1 MQRQDISVINRLCM
15 LHISYGKRANL
26 TLEKSINGSFRLIMW
41 YQASNSYA
49 YAQSVLADVFQ
60 GCRFNQLRSSLRH
73 YLLQPFFNRYDMIDD
88 TPRLKLICD

>member
-1 MQRQDISVINRLCM
+1 MICNIYSILRRLIAEISCRSRQDISVINRLCM

-60 GCRFNQLRSSLRH
+60 GCTFDQL
-73 YLLQPFFNRYDMIDD
+73 
-88 TPRLKLICD
+88 